1 MNEMRRVILK
11 GIGWAGLIT
20 GAHLCLNVDR
30 SELLN
35 NRLPK
40 DRRRLYVAY
49 IPVT

>member
-11 GIGWAGLIT
+11 GIGWTGLIT
-20 GAHLCLNVDR
+20 GAHFFLNVDG

-35 NRLPK
+35 DRLPK
-40 DRRRLYVAY
+40 DQRKLYAAY

>member
-11 GIGWAGLIT
+11 GIGWTGLIT
-20 GAHLCLNVDR
+20 GAHFFLNVDR

-35 NRLPK
+35 DRLPK
-40 DRRRLYVAY
+40 DKRKLYLAY